1 MHGLNLEFSRAAICS
16 AHAELL
22 RNSGARR
29 FSFSVPTA
37 LGKPGFPPWLTHGLT
52 LVYFMHEKSSVCL
65 SVSGITAQ
73 ALSSGGG
80 GGGLG
85 LGERVFHKNII
96 DEEELFIVMS
106 SLN

>member
-73 ALSSGGG
+73 ALSSG
-80 GGGLG
+80 